1 MQRRPILW
9 NRSRRFASLSLPA
22 IWLFLALCCTQEY
35 KDPLPKATQEGKNTF
50 GCKING
56 KPWVPD
62 GGTGF
67 QATKPITGGFN
78 LLGENPPIR
87 RIWIRT
93 RSKDRQGIHL
103 QLNETNVG
111 EHLLNENTQIRP
123 YALFSKDYG
132 MYQTGN
138 STYTTSSNFTG
149 KITITK
155 ADTIT
160 GVLAGTFDFTV
171 GNSSGTTY
179 KITEGRFDIKSP
191 Q

>member
-1 MQRRPILW
+1 MEKEPLRWIHARPLARILT
-9 NRSRRFASLSLPA
+9 AA
-22 IWLFLALCCTQEY
+22 WLLLMACCTKED
-35 KDPLPKATQEGKNTF
+35 KDPLPKPTQEGKNTF

-56 KPWVPD
+56 EPWVPD

-67 QATKPITGGFN
+67 QAIKPITGGFN
-78 LLGENPPIR
+78 VIGENPGVR

-93 RSKDRQGIHL
+93 LSKDKQRIHL
-103 QLNETNVG
+103 HIEDVRLG
-111 EHLLNENTQIRP
+111 EHLLNNDTQILP
-123 YALFSKDYG
+123 IALFAKNYG
-132 MYQTGN
+132 MYQVGS
-138 STYTTSSNFTG
+138 STFTTSSRHTG

-160 GVLAGTFDFTV
+160 GVLAGTFEFTV

-179 KITEGRFDIKSP
+179 EITEGRFDIKSP